1 MDQKIIK
8 IVEADAWEGIA
19 DCQQCSLRNSVLFAG
34 LTEDDFTRLHRPVEQ
49 FVLHPGE
56 QLYAAGES
64 GSSMFTIRSGL
75 IKLVQYL
82 PDGTQRIV
90 RLLKTTDVVGLEILL
105 DERYQHDAIALQ
117 PTELCRYPA
126 KAVNELSI
134 ENPRLHHD
142 LMARWQKA
150 LTDADAWVTELSTGS
165 AKQRVARLL
174 LRLVRDEDS
183 SECMLFG
190 REDMGAMLGITTET
204 ASRTIADFKRKGL
217 IVETSTNRFIC
228 DVPNLER
235 LLES

>member
-1 MDQKIIK
+1 VDQKIIK

-19 DCQQCSLRNSVLFAG
+19 DCQQCSLRHSVLFAG
-34 LTEDDFTRLHRPVEQ
+34 LDEEDFTRLHRPVEQ
-49 FVLHPGE
+49 FVLAPGE
-56 QLYAAGES
+56 TLYAAGEA

-105 DERYQHDAIALQ
+105 GERYQHDAIALQ

-142 LMARWQKA
+142 LMAQ
-150 LTDADAWVTELSTGS
+150 LC
-165 AKQRVARLL
+165 QRV
-174 LRLVRDEDS
+174 D
-183 SECMLFG
+183 
-190 REDMGAMLGITTET
+190 
-204 ASRTIADFKRKGL
+204 ASRSQRHPL
-217 IVETSTNRFIC
+217 FITPAFLGDANDHLVAPC
-228 DVPNLER
+228 REG
-235 LLES
+235 